1 MNSPVKIGLSVA
13 LVWIVIKYAF
23 FLINPEMQD
32 VSPLIFIN
40 MFLLLTAIALGL
52 FFHKKHEGFL
62 EGNALSDIKT
72 SMKAGVP
79 YALAVSLF
87 IYLYYA
93 KINPDFVAHKI
104 SEATM
109 TIRKAVDD
117 PIMLAKIKNEQA
129 AFEVM
134 DKEAIY
140 TQLIDGPAN
149 FYSAFSTSIIAL
161 LGLTL
166 LATLYSVFVTIIFRK
181 VLLRKLK

>member
-1 MNSPVKIGLSVA
+1 
-13 LVWIVIKYAF
+13 
-23 FLINPEMQD
+23 
-32 VSPLIFIN
+32 
-40 MFLLLTAIALGL
+40 
-52 FFHKKHEGFL
+52 
-62 EGNALSDIKT
+62 
-72 SMKAGVP
+72 
-79 YALAVSLF
+79 
-87 IYLYYA
+87 
-93 KINPDFVAHKI
+93 
-104 SEATM
+104 M